1 MRAMPSSSVWKR
13 KEVAVL
19 LSTKT
24 RAVNTT
30 VQLRTYQQVDGHE
43 AYEKPEA
50 ERYQQRQLK
59 TWPKRQGLEI
69 GVFCALHTYSRKLN
83 WNCHV
88 HVSATR
94 GGICQRT
101 GLWKPIYFKAKVTEA
116 CWRAAITQ
124 LLSAHYS

>member
-1 MRAMPSSSVWKR
+1 MPSSSVWKR

-30 VQLRTYQQVDGHE
+30 VQLRTYQHVDGYE

-59 TWPKRQGLEI
+59 VLKR
-69 GVFCALHTYSRKLN
+69 SKL
-83 WNCHV
+83 
-88 HVSATR
+88 
-94 GGICQRT
+94 G
-101 GLWKPIYFKAKVTEA
+101 
-116 CWRAAITQ
+116 
-124 LLSAHYS
+124 